1 MKQLNIAA
9 GCELFLPRHTVESS
23 SHLLGDDDD
32 DDDHDDDDDG
42 IYLFMTRM
50 KMTHMYTVES
60 SSHLG
65 ND

>member
-1 MKQLNIAA
+1 M
-9 GCELFLPRHTVESS
+9 ESS

-32 DDDHDDDDDG
+32 DDDDDDDG